1 MNKKKLSV
9 AALAI
14 ALSVGTVSSATAN
27 QGQGTIDGSHVG
39 TTRLASVLSSLVTA
53 GTITQAQ
60 SDAIASAIATAKTTR
75 VNMMSAERTA
85 RLNLIASTLGMDVAT
100 LQTKLRAGAS
110 LASLAG
116 DKAGVLITALV
127 ALESQE
133 IDAAV
138 AAGKLTATQAA
149 EKKAN
154 LVAEETREVNATGH
168 VSMRGASFGEMNF
181 KGSFGTNHHKG
192 HGERSN
198 FLRSSR

>member
-27 QGQGTIDGSHVG
+27 QGHGTIVGSHVG
-39 TTRLASVLSSLVTA
+39 TSQLSTVLSALVTA

-60 SDAIASAIATAKTTR
+60 SDAITSALASAKSVR
-75 VNMMSAERTA
+75 VSTRTA
-85 RLNLIASTLGMDVAT
+85 QRTAELNLIAATLGMDVAT
-100 LQTKLRAGAS
+100 LQTKLSAGAS

-116 DKAGVLITALV
+116 PKTDTLISALV
-127 ALESQE
+127 NLESQQ

-149 EKKAN
+149 SKKAN
-154 LVAEETREVNATGH
+154 LLAEETKEVNAIGH
-168 VSMRGASFGEMNF
+168 AGMRGAPNGGPVLM
-181 KGSFGTNHHKG
+181 GSFGNSDGMHNSG
-192 HGERSN
+192 SMHGGN
-198 FLRSSR
+198 N